1 MFLRTESFGQFIRFY
16 PIITIIIAI
25 HIAIFLAMQLPFLPH
40 NWILESL
47 AGVNILIERGEY
59 WRLFTPIIVHAGFSH
74 LLFNSF
80 SLVLFGPALERA
92 LGKITFILVYIAS
105 GIRSKSSYLI
115 YKTTLLFPYW
125 CERCNFWFVW
135 YLLGRNLFEKRSHAA
150 TRQTSYFAHCS
161 YWSHYDFF
169 PGEYQ
174 CYRTYLWSNQR
185 FSNWMSI
192 DSNPQHSVP
201 LMLIYIQSQ
210 KTRDSFMTFPGF
222 CILS

>member
-1 MFLRTESFGQFIRFY
+1 MFLRTESFGQFIRLY

-25 HIAIFLAMQLPFLPH
+25 HIAIYIAMQLPFLPH

-105 GIRSKSSYLI
+105 GFGANLATLFIKPPYYSHIGASGAIFGLFGIYLAVTFL
-115 YKTTLLFPYW
+115 KKEAMPQQ
-125 CERCNFWFVW
+125 
-135 YLLGRNLFEKRSHAA
+135 GRQVILPIAA
-150 TRQTSYFAHCS
+150 I
-161 YWSHYDFF
+161 
-169 PGEYQ
+169 GV
-174 CYRTYLWSNQR
+174 
-185 FSNWMSI
+185 I
-192 DSNPQHSVP
+192 
-201 LMLIYIQSQ
+201 
-210 KTRDSFMTFPGF
+210 MTFFQANINVTGHIFGLISGF
-222 CILS
+222 LIGCLLIQMRNIQFR